1 MSDHPTPMEMLREY
15 RRQSPE
21 FDDQQVEM
29 FKAMSGNDKTELL
42 FRMLLQTNAIMKWL
56 HGRLDG
62 EQPTQ
67 GMSAFRTP
75 TQ

>member
-1 MSDHPTPMEMLREY
+1 MSGPTPMEMLREY

-21 FDDQQVEM
+21 FNIEQAEM
-29 FKAMSGNDKTELL
+29 FKGMSGNDKTELL
-42 FRMLLQTNAIMKWL
+42 FHMLMHTNGIVQWL

-62 EQPTQ
+62 PQPTRP
-67 GMSAFRTP
+67 MDDLRTE